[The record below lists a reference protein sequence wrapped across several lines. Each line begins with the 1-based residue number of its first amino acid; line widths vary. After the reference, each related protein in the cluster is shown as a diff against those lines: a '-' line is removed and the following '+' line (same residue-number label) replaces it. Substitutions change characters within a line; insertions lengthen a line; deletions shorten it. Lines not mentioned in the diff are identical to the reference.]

1 MPRNNRKKII
11 LVGDDSTGKTT
22 ALRSLL
28 AQIRPRIDDPHN
40 HLGVQNAA
48 GASDTNVTVKKD
60 TPKENGKSKKRE
72 PSTDSSDSS
81 DDDEANEK
89 LRDEINS
96 KFTLVILNIKIYTN
110 INILFILH

>member
-28 AQIRPRIDDPHN
+28 AQIRPRIDDPQN

-48 GASDTNVTVKKD
+48 GASDTNVTAKKD

-89 LRDEINS
+89 LREEINS
-96 KFTLVILNIKIYTN
+96 KFTLVI
-110 INILFILH
+110 